1 MPRYQNANT
10 ICTECKRGWQHGV
23 GTTLLTPAEVERA
36 LCDCEDIGCID
47 DAEPSRSKRSVPKP
61 LKRHVLH
68 RDGYRCRV
76 PGCSAT
82 ANIDVHHIMFLMN
95 GGKNALPNLI
105 TLCEGHHLALHEGS
119 LVIEGDANT
128 ARFTRVPQ
136 NKLKIETRV
145 VECKAALHKLGVAKE
160 LIRAAVEATR
170 THVGRQDL
178 TAQQWIDIAL
188 TKIPVERHAMR
199 KHASAASTA
208 KASSNLIEGDPVA
221 LAKAALRQSGFKAP
235 IAARAVEVACAHVG
249 ANAELA
255 VLIKEALRHC
265 G

>member
-1 MPRYQNANT
+1 
-10 ICTECKRGWQHGV
+10 
-23 GTTLLTPAEVERA
+23 
-36 LCDCEDIGCID
+36 
-47 DAEPSRSKRSVPKP
+47 
-61 LKRHVLH
+61 
-68 RDGYRCRV
+68 
-76 PGCSAT
+76 
-82 ANIDVHHIMFLMN
+82 MFLMN

-188 TKIPVERHAMR
+188 TKFPIERPAER
-199 KHASAASTA
+199 KHSSVA
-208 KASSNLIEGDPVA
+208 KASSNLIEADPVA

>member
-47 DAEPSRSKRSVPKP
+47 DAEPNRSKRSIPKP

-68 RDGYRCRV
+68 RDAYRCRV

-82 ANIDVHHIMFLMN
+82 ANIDVHHIEFLMN
-95 GGKNALPNLI
+95 GGKNTLTNLI

-119 LVIEGDANT
+119 LVIEGDATN

-136 NKLKIETRV
+136 NKFKIESRV
-145 VECKAALHKLGVAKE
+145 VECTAELRKRGVAKE
-160 LIRAAVEATR
+160 LIKPAVAATR
-170 THVGRQDL
+170 AHVGGQDL
-178 TAQQWIDIAL
+178 TARQWIDIAL
-188 TKIPVERHAMR
+188 TKLPK
-199 KHASAASTA
+199 KHPS
-208 KASSNLIEGDPVA
+208 
-221 LAKAALRQSGFKAP
+221 R
-235 IAARAVEVACAHVG
+235 
-249 ANAELA
+249 
-255 VLIKEALRHC
+255 
-265 G
+265 